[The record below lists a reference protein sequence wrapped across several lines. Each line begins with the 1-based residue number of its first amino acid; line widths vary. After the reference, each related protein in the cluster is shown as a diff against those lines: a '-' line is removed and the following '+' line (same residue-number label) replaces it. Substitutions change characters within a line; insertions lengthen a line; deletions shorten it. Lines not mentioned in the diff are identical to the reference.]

1 MKLSWRRIT
10 AHTKHA
16 FKIARPG
23 SSVSGGGKAV
33 ERTIV
38 SIEHNGIVGMG
49 EAAPTPFYHQTLDT
63 VEVAL
68 AQMQP
73 LLGDEPEDIEGIVAR
88 LLEKYDGDRAAVSA
102 VDIALHDLWGKRT
115 GKPIWQLYGYDRSKI
130 QPTSMTIGIDDLA
143 LLPQKVS
150 EASGFDIL
158 KIKIGMPNDVETLT
172 ALRKLAPHTKV
183 RVDANCGWEPGQ
195 LTKRIREVS
204 PFNLELIEQPTA
216 THQFEALREARQ
228 MSPVPLVA
236 DEDSAKPADVEALA
250 GVYDGINIKLSKC
263 GGICE
268 ARKMIALAR
277 GLNMKIMLGCMVETT
292 LGVSAAAQIASEVDY
307 VDLDG
312 HLLLADDPFTGL
324 ILDGGVV
331 RPSDR
336 PGLGVSEKSEN
347 L

>member
-16 FKIARPG
+16 FKIARAG
-23 SSVSGGGKAV
+23 SSVSDGGKAI

-38 SIEHNGIVGMG
+38 SIEHDGIVGKG
-49 EAAPTPFYHQTLDT
+49 EAAPTPFYNQTLES
-63 VEVAL
+63 VEAAL

-73 LLGDEPEDIEGIVAR
+73 LLGDNPDNIESIVES
-88 LLEKYDGDRAAVSA
+88 LLEKFDDDRAAVSA
-102 VDIALHDLWGKRT
+102 VDMALHDLWGKRE
-115 GKPIWQLYGYDRSKI
+115 GKPVWQLYGYDPSKI
-130 QPTSMTIGIDDLA
+130 QPTSMTIGIDAIA

-150 EASGFDIL
+150 EAAGFDIL
-158 KIKIGMPNDVETLT
+158 KIKVGMPNDVETLT
-172 ALRKLAPHTKV
+172 ELRKLAPDKKI
-183 RVDANCGWEPGQ
+183 RVDANCGWEPAE
-195 LTKRIREVS
+195 LTHRIGEVS
-204 PFNLELIEQPTA
+204 PFDLELIEQPTT
-216 THQFEALREARQ
+216 THQFDVIRDARE
-228 MSPVPLVA
+228 MSPIPLIA
-236 DEDSAKPADVEALA
+236 DEDSAKPSDVAALA

-277 GLNMKIMLGCMVETT
+277 SLDMKIMLGCMVETS

-324 ILDGGVV
+324 IQEAGVV
-331 RPSDR
+331 RPGDQ
-336 PGLGVSEKSEN
+336 PGLGVSEHN
-347 L
+347 